1 VSTAIWPPR
10 LHPAPLVQV
19 VRASAGPLQLFQA
32 GLPFR
37 IYDTML
43 TGVET
48 AGVVLAVVPL
58 LVLALEK
65 WHGGFVKT
73 RAIAGITKSDKERL
87 TAKIKRLVTELK
99 WHDAQLSINLKSLLL
114 TADEELDI
122 ESLPQDYKNEIWKG
136 PLGDKLEKYLKRI
149 GGKQAVDA
157 FNGFLKNSER
167 FLEEIAQSF
176 EHPGRNLK
184 VAHQQQLTIKTSK
197 TVAHKSQGNRRD
209 LKALCDFFNQA
220 AAKPSL
226 RLRSGFTLHE
236 KDIDRLAKELRN
248 TTRSISSFVVDAS
261 NLDTLMTRSTSEKGS
276 RQLKRTTNTLYN
288 TRKNAV
294 ALFQILQKSWLW
306 NCQHIGHTALL
317 HLNEDCQ
324 RNNKSLS
331 HGQNFHVLFQWLG
344 QIRPEPCWKET
355 AVFMNTDSVQLP
367 TAAVGPSR

>member
-1 VSTAIWPPR
+1 VATAIWPPSLR
-10 LHPAPLVQV
+10 PAPPVQV
-19 VRASAGPLQLFQA
+19 VRASGGLFQLFQA

-48 AGVVLAVVPL
+48 AGVVLAVAPL

-99 WHDAQLSINLKSLLL
+99 WHDVQLSINLKSLLL

-122 ESLPQDYKNEIWKG
+122 ENLPQDYKSEIWKG

-149 GGKQAVDA
+149 GGNQAVDA

-167 FLEEIAQSF
+167 LLEEIAQSF

-184 VAHQQQLTIKTSK
+184 VAYQQRLSVKAIR
-197 TVAHKSQGNRRD
+197 TVAHNPQGNRRD

-236 KDIDRLAKELRN
+236 KDIDRLTKELRN

-276 RQLKRTTNTLYN
+276 RHLKRRTNTLYN
-288 TRKNAV
+288 TRKRAV
-294 ALFQILQKSWLW
+294 ALFQVLQKGWLS
-306 NCQHIGHTALL
+306 NCQHIGHTTLL
-317 HLNEDCQ
+317 HLDENCQ
-324 RNNKSLS
+324 SNNKSLS
-331 HGQNFHVLFQWLG
+331 HDQNFHVLFQWFG
-344 QIRPEPCWKET
+344 QIRPEPYWKET

-367 TAAVGPSR
+367 ASAVEPSR